1 MLKINEV
8 RPTDTFSFRHSL
20 PQEAH
25 KAILEE
31 KICQKIDQ
39 QALKFRPK
47 FWKQYLKKC
56 VPLTDYINK
65 STLTEIF

>member
-31 KICQKIDQ
+31 KICQKN
-39 QALKFRPK
+39 R
-47 FWKQYLKKC
+47 
-56 VPLTDYINK
+56 
-65 STLTEIF
+65 STSTEIPTKVLETVPQKMCPPNGLH